1 MKSFARTLVLAL
13 GFAAL
18 LGFPAAVHAGCSYGG
33 KGSNQSVKVD
43 TQTAST
49 KQTTSEPEK
58 SK

>member
-1 MKSFARTLVLAL
+1 MKSFASTLVLAL
-13 GFAAL
+13 GLVAL
-18 LGFPAAVHAGCSYGG
+18 VGFPAAVQAGCSYGG

-49 KQTTSEPEK
+49 KQTTSKPDQ

>member
-1 MKSFARTLVLAL
+1 MKSLVRTLVLAL
-13 GFAAL
+13 GLAAL
-18 LGFPAAVHAGCSYGG
+18 VGFPAAVHAGCSYGG

-49 KQTTSEPEK
+49 KQTTSKPEQ